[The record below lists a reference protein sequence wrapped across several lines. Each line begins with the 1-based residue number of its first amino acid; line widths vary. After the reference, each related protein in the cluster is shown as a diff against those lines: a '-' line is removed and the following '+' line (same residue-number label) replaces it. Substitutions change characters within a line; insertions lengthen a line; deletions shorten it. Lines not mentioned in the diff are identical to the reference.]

1 MAHKIIACTRLV
13 TVPLTSSL
21 TGFDQTSK
29 WTLIW
34 VTQAKQLNPK
44 KQEIKH
50 KTGGSGCGS
59 VGRAIASDTRGPWFE
74 PVIGKICI
82 EHLFTCLLSAVLK
95 RRK

>member
-1 MAHKIIACTRLV
+1 MAHKIIACTKLV

-29 WTLIW
+29 WSLIW

-59 VGRAIASDTRGPWFE
+59 VGRAILPIPEAPGSNQSSAKF
-74 PVIGKICI
+74 VLNI
-82 EHLFTCLLSAVLK
+82 CLLVYYQLY
-95 RRK
+95 